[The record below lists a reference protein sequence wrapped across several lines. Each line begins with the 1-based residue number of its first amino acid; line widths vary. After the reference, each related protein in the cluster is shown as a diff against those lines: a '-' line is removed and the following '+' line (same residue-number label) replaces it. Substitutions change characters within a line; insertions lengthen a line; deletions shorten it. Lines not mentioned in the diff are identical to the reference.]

1 MRSIHFL
8 NVVLI
13 QEAGFDDAFSAFAG
27 FFGALEQADECT
39 GEVTVF
45 SHISGCAHQPCLVTV
60 MAAGMCVAFNL
71 RAPFFFALV
80 LHLKSVDVSAE
91 SDGLAGEVAFNFDKQ
106 RAGARG
112 VIHVFGRN
120 IVFFKEFLD
129 FSDGS
134 LSFKAAVGMLMNI
147 VAMGN

>member
-1 MRSIHFL
+1 
-8 NVVLI
+8 
-13 QEAGFDDAFSAFAG
+13 
-27 FFGALEQADECT
+27 
-39 GEVTVF
+39 
-45 SHISGCAHQPCLVTV
+45 
-60 MAAGMCVAFNL
+60 MAAGMFVAFNL

>member
-1 MRSIHFL
+1 MCAGSDKLNSERIGGCLQVSDFETDFTFLLEGFVVRSIHFL

-60 MAAGMCVAFNL
+60 MAAGMCVAVNL
-71 RAPFFFALV
+71 RGPFFFALV
-80 LHLKSVDVSAE
+80 LHLKSIDVGAE
-91 SDGLAGEVAFNFDKQ
+91 TDGFAGQVAFDLDK
-106 RAGARG
+106 
-112 VIHVFGRN
+112 
-120 IVFFKEFLD
+120 
-129 FSDGS
+129 
-134 LSFKAAVGMLMNI
+134 
-147 VAMGN
+147 